1 MIGRVALR
9 QSGRANKAIIM
20 GALCTVV
27 LSTTAYARA
36 ADGSLVVPYEAN
48 TVSSVNVNTLKPF
61 PLTANSSHI
70 TTCKPTTSP
79 GSDEV
84 MASLDGI
91 LAFYVLFHGGV
102 HHQTILC
109 TNSHESQRIEIE
121 YDPGQ
126 VDQNKVQLRQSE
138 APLPAQC
145 NGLWAPVVTMLSP
158 ADSARDVRRFDLFYA
173 VSDPQRALQ
182 QTIRF
187 RHGAD
192 TIEGHPTLFEIF
204 GGLQNPPPGFKVTN
218 AMADRPVAADTTYTV
233 EVRFK
238 PSWTAPDICTKWFAV
253 GTFTTSH
260 SLSPP

>member
-1 MIGRVALR
+1 
-9 QSGRANKAIIM
+9 M